1 MNTAILKGR
10 LGRLGVACGL
20 GVALSAALTPAA
32 GQEVYPSRRME
43 MVIPFGAGAATDIFA
58 RTVAEGLSKLTGQP
72 VVPINRPGANGFIA
86 VRSVQNAPKDGYTF
100 VILAN
105 GIVNEQ
111 VMKKDVDFDIR
122 KDLVPVMRAV
132 QAPLGVFVSN
142 SLPVNSMRELVE
154 YVRKNPGKVNYASA
168 ALGSNAH
175 LATERL
181 MLATGMKMVHITYP
195 GGTPQ
200 MNVALLSGDVG
211 VFLNEMGSMK
221 QLVNEKKIKVLATLD
236 ERRNPAYPDTPATP
250 ETGVPELRNF
260 ASVFFF
266 GFFVAPG
273 TDAARVE
280 KLSAD
285 LNKVL
290 ADPLVRERMV
300 ALGHNPALLGNSS
313 PADFRRVVNEELERV
328 QKVVQDANIK
338 VN

>member
-1 MNTAILKGR
+1 VVTHR
-10 LGRLGVACGL
+10 LIGSMRCVALVWVACLGL
-20 GVALSAALTPAA
+20 GA
-32 GQEVYPSRRME
+32 GTAGAQEAYPNKRME

-58 RTVAEGLSKLTGQP
+58 RTVADGMSRLTGQT
-72 VVPINRPGANGFIA
+72 VVPINRPGANGLIA
-86 VRSVQNAPKDGYTF
+86 VRSVQSAPKDGHTF
-100 VILAN
+100 IILAN

-122 KDLVPVMRAV
+122 KDLIPVTRAV
-132 QAPLGVFVSN
+132 QAPLGLFVSN
-142 SLPVNSMRELVE
+142 SLPVNSMKDLVE
-154 YVRKNPGKVNYASA
+154 YVRKNPGKVNFASA

-221 QLVNEKKIKVLATLD
+221 QLVNEKRIKVLATLD

-266 GFFVAPG
+266 GFFLAPG
-273 TDAARVE
+273 TDPARVE
-280 KLSAD
+280 RLSAEI
-285 LNKVL
+285 NRAI
-290 ADPLVRERMV
+290 ADPQTRERLI
-300 ALGHNPALLGNSS
+300 ALGHNPALLGNSN
-313 PADFRRVVNEELERV
+313 PTDFRRAVNEELERV